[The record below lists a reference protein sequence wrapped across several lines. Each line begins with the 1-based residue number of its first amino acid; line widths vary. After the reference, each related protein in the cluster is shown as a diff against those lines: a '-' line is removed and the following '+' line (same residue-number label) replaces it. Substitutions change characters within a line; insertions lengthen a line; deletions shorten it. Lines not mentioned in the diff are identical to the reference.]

1 MNGEYCVEIQG
12 DMIRA
17 SQYDFVILILNQ
29 YKGFELLETLAV
41 SLQDFNELNS
51 VVALRHIIKDI
62 NLQKVIIMEICMI
75 ILNNVAV
82 YIQYLSLETN
92 QSQWTLVLQ
101 EFETL
106 FRQMEPLMIK
116 SADYTCL
123 FLIMGSLLKVPA
135 IATTKV

>member
-1 MNGEYCVEIQG
+1 MEIQE
-12 DMIRA
+12 DMMRA
-17 SQYDFVILILNQ
+17 SQNDFVILILNQ